1 MFKIGDIIS
10 PQTHMSIPSEGIS
23 LTPEMEGEVVEAEG
37 GNLVVEWTLADGKT
51 KRLPTADFVMRLST
65 KAEQD
70 ALETKATAT
79 LITDDT
85 LTIENIKDPT
95 VLLGVIQSL
104 LTRVQYLE
112 KLRGVD
118 HSAKG

>member
-1 MFKIGDIIS
+1 MFKTGDIIS
-10 PQTHMSIPSEGIS
+10 PQTHMSIPSEGVS
-23 LTPEMEGEVVEAEG
+23 LTPEMEGEVVDVDG
-37 GNLVVEWTLADGKT
+37 GNLVVEWTLADGEK

-65 KAEQD
+65 KAEQI
-70 ALETKATAT
+70 ALEEKATTT
-79 LITDDT
+79 LVTDDT
-85 LTIENIKDPT
+85 LTIENIKDPV

-112 KLRGVD
+112 KRLGVD